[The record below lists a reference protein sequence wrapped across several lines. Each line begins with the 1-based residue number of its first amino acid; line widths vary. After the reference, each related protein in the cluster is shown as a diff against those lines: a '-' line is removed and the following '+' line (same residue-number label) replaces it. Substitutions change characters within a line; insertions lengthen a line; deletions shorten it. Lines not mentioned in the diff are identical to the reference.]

1 MKAFTFRCFSFHLPS
16 PEKIYLGYLRV
27 SPPEFIIAIP
37 YLSDAEGEHPAND
50 GQHAREDEG

>member
-1 MKAFTFRCFSFHLPS
+1 MLFVSS